1 MIIDGNAAR
10 AEGRLLDRT
19 RDSSAC
25 PYRTTGTSIT
35 GRAAVDR
42 ATVHIA
48 DVVPLAEAEFPGAAE
63 NIRRLGCRAVL
74 GVPLIREGGAYG
86 GIFIFRREPGLFSP
100 DQVALVETFARQAA
114 IAIDNVRLFNE
125 TKEALEQQTAIS
137 EILRVISGSPTDV
150 QPVFDIIGE
159 RADEAV
165 RRRGERRARASTATS
180 IRLASVHGAS
190 RRTGAK
196 PFSASSR

>member
-1 MIIDGNAAR
+1 M
-10 AEGRLLDRT
+10 
-19 RDSSAC
+19 
-25 PYRTTGTSIT
+25 
-35 GRAAVDR
+35 
-42 ATVHIA
+42 
-48 DVVPLAEAEFPGAAE
+48 
-63 NIRRLGCRAVL
+63 L

-159 RADEAV
+159 RAEKLCDAEV
-165 RRRGERRARASTATS
+165 SVVSRVDGNM
-180 IRLASVHGAS
+180 IRLASVHGVTADGREAVQRAS
-190 RRTGAK
+190 R
-196 PFSASSR
+196 